1 MSDGPHRSLNM
12 RPWWK
17 EAARRADKSAFDVTE
32 CAEAIKVAM
41 ARECKEELRPSFIQG
56 LRDAQEEPGL
66 FSPAESSH
74 VLKLVPQTPL
84 ERCVLDNIA
93 ALSPAEVSDAD
104 ALLNS
109 FANALTDH
117 LARNNRSTEEHY
129 RRVSGAGHAN
139 RERQRLDEASALADM
154 AGFAQRLLQPN
165 GVRTVTVLE
174 KKTAIDDGVKLR

>member
-17 EAARRADKSAFDVTE
+17 EAARRADRSAFDVTE
-32 CAEAIKVAM
+32 CAEAIRVAM
-41 ARECKEELRPSFIQG
+41 SRECKDELRPSFMKA

-74 VLKLVPQTPL
+74 LLRLVPATPL
-84 ERCVLDNIA
+84 ERCVLDNIT
-93 ALSPAEVSDAD
+93 ALSSEDKADAN
-104 ALLNS
+104 ALLNG

-129 RRVSGAGHAN
+129 RRLSGAGHAN

-154 AGFAQRLLQPN
+154 AALAQQLLRPN
-165 GVRTVTVLE
+165 GVRTHPALT
-174 KKTAIDDGVKLR
+174 KKTGIEDGVKLK